1 MSRAKGGQI
10 EQQVEQYL
18 QRQGLKPLQRN
29 YNTPGGEIDLIM
41 QHRNTLVFVEVRFRR
56 SNRFGSAA
64 ESIDYRK
71 QQRIINTAAHFL
83 QHHLKYQNMACRFDV
98 AACRPDNSDG
108 ALQIEWLSNAFE
120 AS

>member
-1 MSRAKGGQI
+1 MSRAKGDRI
-10 EQQVEQYL
+10 EQQVELYL
-18 QRQGLKPLQRN
+18 QQQGLQPVTRN

-41 QHRNTLVFVEVRFRR
+41 LDRNTLVFVEVRFRR

-64 ESIDYRK
+64 ESIDYPK

-83 QHHLKYQNMACRFDV
+83 QHHPKHHNRSCRFDV
-98 AACRPDNSDG
+98 AACQPDNSGDS
-108 ALQIEWLSNAFE
+108 LQIQWLSNAFD